1 MGMRRWSACI
11 AGLAAVCILSGTVHA
26 GDVHGY
32 GQGCRYDGQNRPIGA
47 VEFNQQY
54 GGYDACALSGDS
66 RYILLTFD
74 QGYENGYTAQILD
87 TLKEKN
93 VKAIFFLTGDYA
105 RKETALVQRMVDE
118 GHVLGNHGMTHAS
131 MPKLEEAAL
140 EEEIMSLHRYVQDIY
155 GYEMQYLRPPCGE
168 YSEASLAAAQR
179 LGYKTVFWSFAYVDW
194 LVDQQPDPAQ
204 AYSRMTEAAHGGGI
218 YLLHSVSA
226 TNCAVLGDVIDS
238 LRQQGYR
245 L

>member
-11 AGLAAVCILSGTVHA
+11 AGVAAVCILSGTVHA

-131 MPKLEEAAL
+131 MPKLEGAAL
-140 EEEIMSLHRYVQDIY
+140 EEEIMSLHQ
-155 GYEMQYLRPPCGE
+155 
-168 YSEASLAAAQR
+168 
-179 LGYKTVFWSFAYVDW
+179 
-194 LVDQQPDPAQ
+194 
-204 AYSRMTEAAHGGGI
+204 
-218 YLLHSVSA
+218 
-226 TNCAVLGDVIDS
+226 
-238 LRQQGYR
+238 
-245 L
+245 